1 MDRVNNGGLDSA
13 NDCLNNDDY
22 DSDDPVCDLVDKLEK
37 IRKNSFVQTSDNIK
51 TAQKH
56 QAKNYNARHKGIPF
70 KVGEMVLKKNMRD
83 AGRKVKMHNKYI
95 GPYQITNV
103 SSSGLYHL
111 KDKYSYQLKRP
122 IPLNHLVKY
131 YGVGGFGKADV
142 EVEDCESD
150 SSEMETGVSYESD
163 DYNNVSQS
171 SSTPKMNRCQRTRIH
186 EIDKNKN
193 CETYGISQLQIT
205 IMQSNDSP
213 FSSNESVLEVCIVN
227 ENNCSSHDYCDD
239 VDNNNNPWGYMDIQ
253 DIPLDIK
260 HEVPETVSD
269 NSSIDS
275 SFSSSS
281 PTITCVEKGR
291 DVIFSPLSN
300 TEHLNA
306 AKKFHVKLRLSDHIV
321 SYRGIGLVFKHKPVV
336 TVSANQM
343 VHVYSTAFHYCCL
356 DQMCTCR

>member
-1 MDRVNNGGLDSA
+1 MTVMTLFVIWLTSSKKLGRT
-13 NDCLNNDDY
+13 
-22 DSDDPVCDLVDKLEK
+22 LV
-37 IRKNSFVQTSDNIK
+37 QASDNIK
-51 TAQKH
+51 KTQKH
-56 QAKNYNARHKGIPF
+56 QARNYNARHKGIPF
-70 KVGEMVLKKNMRD
+70 KVGEIVLKKNMHD
-83 AGRKVKMHNKYI
+83 AGHKAKMRNKYI

-103 SSSGLYHL
+103 SSSGLYYL
-111 KDKYSYQLKRP
+111 KDKCSHQLKRP

-163 DYNNVSQS
+163 DYNNASQI
-171 SSTPKMNRCQRTRIH
+171 SSTPKMNGRQRTRIH
-186 EIDKNKN
+186 EINENKN
-193 CETYGISQLQIT
+193 CKTYGISQSQIT
-205 IMQSNDSP
+205 IMQSNNSP
-213 FSSNESVLEVCIVN
+213 FSSDESVLKVCIVN

-239 VDNNNNPWGYMDIQ
+239 VDNNNNPWGDMDIQ

-281 PTITCVEKGR
+281 PTITCIEKGP

-300 TEHLNA
+300 TKHLNA
-306 AKKFHVKLRLSDHIV
+306 AKKFHVKLQPSDHIV

-336 TVSANQM
+336 TVSAKPDG
-343 VHVYSTAFHYCCL
+343 ACL
-356 DQMCTCR
+356 FNSISLLLSGSDMY